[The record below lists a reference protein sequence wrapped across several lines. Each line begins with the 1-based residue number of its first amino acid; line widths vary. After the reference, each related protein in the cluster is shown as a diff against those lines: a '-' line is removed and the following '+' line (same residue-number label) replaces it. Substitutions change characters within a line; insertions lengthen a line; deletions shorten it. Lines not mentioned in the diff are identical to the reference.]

1 MQLIFTKFGPKIHL
15 TFPAKFQ
22 INPVFPVFPVIP
34 VFPARVATL
43 SQKFQKIPKNPQKN
57 LIIPRLSNLRNYKK
71 LQKNPKKSQKFQ
83 KSFDLVHFFVTWK
96 KKCFDNKSHT
106 GFSLSFLML
115 HVAPKKNVATLQSTN
130 QIAGLQMSLFSDGHV
145 RRLIWNNILQGFDM
159 VESIHRGD
167 WRSGKCSS
175 FCSQLST
182 KNL

>member
-1 MQLIFTKFGPKIHL
+1 MRGHSVPKVPKI
-15 TFPAKFQ
+15 TK
-22 INPVFPVFPVIP
+22 
-34 VFPARVATL
+34 
-43 SQKFQKIPKNPQKN
+43 KPKNPQKN
-57 LIIPRLSNLRNYKK
+57 LIIPKLYNLRNFY
-71 LQKNPKKSQKFQ
+71 KSQKSR
-83 KSFDLVHFFVTWK
+83 KNSK
-96 KKCFDNKSHT
+96 KIPKNLKNSKNLSISYTFLSHKSHT

-115 HVAPKKNVATLQSTN
+115 HVAPKKNVATFQSTN